1 MPRLLT
7 LAGTF
12 AACLLAACSSPAR
25 PSALAVQDTFV
36 VDYQGRI
43 QPVERL
49 ADGAE
54 FGGGEGEAIVTDG
67 DSNAGMI
74 MHAVLVEL
82 PTEEV
87 RALLPT
93 WPRKGP
99 RLQGA
104 HIEREDLLGRLD
116 DWRRRNL
123 VAAESALVGDFG
135 VEATFRS
142 LSRRAYISHLD
153 IECGADPLMV
163 DPQIG
168 VYEYGLE
175 LGITPRR
182 DGDETALAFD
192 WRSRDRITPS
202 NVGHYE
208 GGRIGSIELPMML
221 DQRVRGE
228 ADVLPGAVLMLGAMV
243 GGHPD
248 TVSLLCVDVRE
259 TRQPGGGGE
268 RVAALLPVTVDVAD
282 AR

>member
-1 MPRLLT
+1 MPRLLSLGGT
-7 LAGTF
+7 L
-12 AACLLAACSSPAR
+12 AACLLTACSTTAR
-25 PSALAVQDTFV
+25 PAPLAVQDTFV
-36 VDYQGRI
+36 VDYQGRV

-49 ADGAE
+49 SDDALMA
-54 FGGGEGEAIVTDG
+54 G
-67 DSNAGMI
+67 DDAMAQLSGTGS
-74 MHAVLVEL
+74 AVQMQALLVEL
-82 PTEEV
+82 PTDEV

-221 DQRVRGE
+221 DQRVRGQAE
-228 ADVLPGAVLMLGAMV
+228 VVPGAVLMLGAMV
-243 GGHPD
+243 GSRPN
-248 TVSLLCVDVRE
+248 TVCLLCVDVR
-259 TRQPGGGGE
+259 
-268 RVAALLPVTVDVAD
+268 D
-282 AR
+282 ARGLEDARDRGVALAAGAQQAAIDAR